1 MTTDNSAA
9 EYASRCIRALGLT
22 ANDTERAIIWCYDN
36 PPKRPLPKVA
46 GERNRQ
52 LWISQM
58 NRDGLDM
65 MAESLNGGEATG
77 GMVDALA
84 NAIITQFIKD
94 NRPEILDFYERMQTE
109 RLEIKKKLSELRH
122 KEPTLQPE
130 EA

>member
-1 MTTDNSAA
+1 
-9 EYASRCIRALGLT
+9 
-22 ANDTERAIIWCYDN
+22 
-36 PPKRPLPKVA
+36 VA